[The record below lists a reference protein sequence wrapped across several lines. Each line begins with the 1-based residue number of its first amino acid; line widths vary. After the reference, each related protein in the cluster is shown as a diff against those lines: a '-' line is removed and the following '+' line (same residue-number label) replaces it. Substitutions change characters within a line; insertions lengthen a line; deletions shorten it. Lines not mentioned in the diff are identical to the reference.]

1 MRGVLDSFFRNP
13 PVSGGKIANERSL
26 QLELGIYLRSIGF
39 RVDFEQSMKAP
50 RLSGSSLKPKHNL
63 DLLVTANDGARIGV
77 ELKVPLNGQHPETMY
92 AFCADIEF
100 VEALRRVD
108 AIARGFAI
116 MLTPDGAFW
125 NDSGRGSPIHNMFR
139 QPQGRLEGA
148 IAKPT
153 GSQDSCVQLQGSYI
167 ISGNWIIA
175 DKLLPRS
182 KCVIA
187 EI

>member
-1 MRGVLDSFFRNP
+1 M
-13 PVSGGKIANERSL
+13 
-26 QLELGIYLRSIGF
+26 QLELGIYLRNSGY
-39 RVDFEQSMKAP
+39 RVDFEQSLKAP
-50 RLSGSSLKPKHNL
+50 RLSASSLKPKHNL
-63 DLLVTANDGARIGV
+63 DLLVTVEDGARVGV

-100 VEALRRVD
+100 VEALRR
-108 AIARGFAI
+108 AGSITQGFAI

-139 QPQGRLEGA
+139 QPQGRLEGV
-148 IAKPT
+148 IPKPT
-153 GSQDSCVQLQGSYI
+153 GSQESCVQLQGSYI
-167 ISGNWIIA
+167 VSGNWIIT